1 MSDYAERLSAAN
13 QSLRFTNIRGKEYA
27 EVNQRIL
34 AFWSLFPTGRII
46 TDKTFDDGQ
55 RCEFKCYVFREE
67 EDEKP
72 TTTGHAYEVTQGNVN
87 STSYVENCE
96 TSAIGRA
103 LGLLGIGATTAI
115 ASADEVLNAIAQQE
129 AAQSQPKPQNK
140 RNGANTRP
148 QQQAPATA
156 QQNGAAARKETFAHI
171 AKLKMQA
178 MENGVKEEGINSW
191 FEAKFGKVGM
201 NRLTNAQLKEVTEYL
216 ETIVRD
222 SADRHLLK
230 ANGEQ
235 GAEQDASKTEA
246 NGGAK

>member
-46 TDKTFDDGQ
+46 TDKTMDDGQ
-55 RCEFKCYVFREE
+55 RCEFKCYVFRDE

-72 TTTGHAYEVTQGNVN
+72 TTTGHAYEVKQGNVN

-129 AAQSQPKPQNK
+129 AAQSQSNPQNQQG
-140 RNGANTRP
+140 RANTR
-148 QQQAPATA
+148 QQAQKPATA
-156 QQNGAAARKETFAHI
+156 QQQAAAARKQTFAHI
-171 AKLKMQA
+171 AQLKMQA

-191 FEAKFGKVGM
+191 FEAKFGKVGL
-201 NRLTNAQLKEVTEYL
+201 NRLTNEQLKEVTDYL

-222 SADRHLLK
+222 SSDRHLLQG
-230 ANGEQ
+230 NGEQ
-235 GAEQDASKTEA
+235 SAEQNASKTEA
-246 NGGAK
+246 KE

>member
-1 MSDYAERLSAAN
+1 MSDYAERLSVAN

-46 TDKTFDDGQ
+46 TDKTMDDGN
-55 RCEFKCYVFREE
+55 RCEFKCYVFRDE

-72 TTTGHAYEVTQGNVN
+72 TTTGHAFEVKQGNIN
-87 STSYVENCE
+87 STSYIENCE

-129 AAQSQPKPQNK
+129 ANQGQSKARSGQQRPSAPQG
-140 RNGANTRP
+140 R
-148 QQQAPATA
+148 QAPATG
-156 QQNGAAARKETFAHI
+156 QQDSPRKQIFAHI
-171 AKLKMQA
+171 TRLKMQA

-201 NRLTNAQLKEVTEYL
+201 NRLTNEQLQEVIGYL

-222 SADRHLLK
+222 SADRHLV
-230 ANGEQ
+230 
-235 GAEQDASKTEA
+235 
-246 NGGAK
+246 NGGSDEHQQG

>member
-1 MSDYAERLSAAN
+1 MSDYAERLNEAN
-13 QSLRFTNIRGKEYA
+13 KQLRFTNIKGKEYA

-46 TDKTFDDGQ
+46 TKKTFDDGQ
-55 RCEFKCYVFREE
+55 RCEFECWVYREE

-72 TTTGHAYEVTQGNVN
+72 TTTGHAFETKQGNIN
-87 STSYVENCE
+87 STSYIENCE

-129 AAQSQPKPQNK
+129 ANQNQSKPQNQ
-140 RNGANTRP
+140 RRGANT
-148 QQQAPATA
+148 QQQGKTPATA
-156 QQNGAAARKETFAHI
+156 QQQGAAARKETFAHI

-178 MENGVKEEGINSW
+178 MENGVKEEGINAW

-201 NRLTNAQLKEVTEYL
+201 NRLNNAQLKEVTEYL

-222 SADRHLLK
+222 SSDRHLLK
-230 ANGEQ
+230 ANGGQ
-235 GAEQDASKTEA
+235 SAEQTASKQEA
-246 NGGAK
+246 NEQAS